1 MLNPILLYQAIVLAI
16 GQIWANKL
24 RSILTTLGI
33 IIGVASVTAVIA
45 ILTGMKN
52 QILTEFETFGAN
64 KIFIFPDRPDDA
76 PRNKFP
82 WEEIRLKPRELEE
95 MSENCP
101 SIRRITP
108 KTIIIAEQIDLIDIA
123 ADFPA

>member
-1 MLNPILLYQAIVLAI
+1 MVQMTRSSVVSERLPCFE
-16 GQIWANKL
+16 ANKV
-24 RSILTTLGI
+24 RSLLTTLGI

-76 PRNKFP
+76 PRNKYP
-82 WEEIRLKPRELEE
+82 W
-95 MSENCP
+95 
-101 SIRRITP
+101 RRTR
-108 KTIIIAEQIDLIDIA
+108 
-123 ADFPA
+123 